1 MNRLITEI
9 FGFVLIITHIIS
21 LLCFVLFLKNGGDII
36 PDGVTRFLISL
47 LALGVYAIIFGLIT
61 TIVTMKDQI
70 VEVKKQL
77 IESNTKMSMFFAYIE
92 EEITKNNNSA
102 EKKLSEATK
111 GATDANDQETN
122 TLSSVDEYV
131 GEWKDGKYHG
141 QGTYT
146 DPSGAKYVGEYK
158 DGEYHGQGT
167 YTFSDGRQYVG
178 EWKVGRKNGQG
189 TFTWADGAKYVGE
202 WKDDREHG
210 QGTYTWPDGTKE
222 EGIWK
227 DGELV

>member
-77 IESNTKMSMFFAYIE
+77 IESNTKMAMFFAYIE

-131 GEWKDGKYHG
+131 GEYKNGKRNG
-141 QGTYT
+141 QGTLT
-146 DPSGAKYVGEYK
+146 LPDGTKYVGEFK
-158 DGEYHGQGT
+158 DDL
-167 YTFSDGRQYVG
+167 F
-178 EWKVGRKNGQG
+178 NGQG
-189 TFTWADGAKYVGE
+189 TETYPDGAKYVGE
-202 WKDDREHG
+202 WKDGKQNGR
-210 QGTYTWPDGTKE
+210 GTYTNSKGVKYIGE
-222 EGIWK
+222 WK

>member
-131 GEWKDGKYHG
+131 GEYKNGKRNG
-141 QGTYT
+141 QGTLT
-146 DPSGAKYVGEYK
+146 LPDGTKYVGEFK
-158 DGEYHGQGT
+158 DDL
-167 YTFSDGRQYVG
+167 F
-178 EWKVGRKNGQG
+178 NGQG
-189 TFTWADGAKYVGE
+189 TETYQDGAKYVGE
-202 WKDDREHG
+202 WKDGKQNGR
-210 QGTYTWPDGTKE
+210 GTYTNSKGVKYIGE
-222 EGIWK
+222 WK

>member
-131 GEWKDGKYHG
+131 GEYKNGKRNG
-141 QGTYT
+141 QGTLT
-146 DPSGAKYVGEYK
+146 LPDGTKYVGEFK
-158 DGEYHGQGT
+158 DDL
-167 YTFSDGRQYVG
+167 F
-178 EWKVGRKNGQG
+178 NGQG
-189 TFTWADGAKYVGE
+189 TETYPDGAKYVGE
-202 WKDDREHG
+202 WKDGKQNGR
-210 QGTYTWPDGTKE
+210 GTYTNSKGVKYIGE
-222 EGIWK
+222 WK